1 MINIHTWKDKII
13 MLNKKYPVYGTN
25 DRVIGYTA
33 VGDKAV
39 ITYQDENMD
48 YFETIL
54 ISGKYTG
61 VNTLALDKKDMESST
76 LVIDKAFSYQQYFF
90 NNKEIKTYYENDYD
104 DAEIDYFDAL
114 KDILDNSDS
123 DYLKDNKINFDIKVE
138 ELHMIYSYSKNSMQ
152 DLSYYNGNCGLTFQD
167 SYETVERRHPEYF
180 EDLGFFT
187 RIAEKWEMIQASLE
201 QGIITRISHQNDLKQ
216 DEINRYKR
224 NIENYKKLSNE
235 GNTKVKDNKQKNL
248 YEVDR

>member
-1 MINIHTWKDKII
+1 MINIHTWKNKII

-61 VNTLALDKKDMESST
+61 VNTLALDKKDIESST

-90 NNKEIKTYYENDYD
+90 DNKEIKTYYENDYD
-104 DAEIDYFDAL
+104 DVEIDYFDAL

-123 DYLKDNKINFDIKVE
+123 DYLKCNKINNKIIIEAELSDSQIETLNNKNIDISEPFAANVTFDYGNEVVYCAGKVQ
-138 ELHMIYSYSKNSMQ
+138 S
-152 DLSYYNGNCGLTFQD
+152 F
-167 SYETVERRHPEYF
+167 YE
-180 EDLGFFT
+180 
-187 RIAEKWEMIQASLE
+187 AEKNQEKKKPE
-201 QGIITRISHQNDLKQ
+201 
-216 DEINRYKR
+216 R
-224 NIENYKKLSNE
+224 NQE
-235 GNTKVKDNKQKNL
+235 
-248 YEVDR
+248 YERE

>member
-61 VNTLALDKKDMESST
+61 VNTLALDKKDIESST

-104 DAEIDYFDAL
+104 DVEIDCFDAL

-123 DYLKDNKINFDIKVE
+123 EYLKYNNNKIIIETELSDSQIETLNNKNINISEPFAANVTLDYGNEVVYCAGKVQS
-138 ELHMIYSYSKNSMQ
+138 SYK
-152 DLSYYNGNCGLTFQD
+152 
-167 SYETVERRHPEYF
+167 
-180 EDLGFFT
+180 
-187 RIAEKWEMIQASLE
+187 AEKN
-201 QGIITRISHQNDLKQ
+201 QGKKKP
-216 DEINRYKR
+216 ER
-224 NIENYKKLSNE
+224 NQE
-235 GNTKVKDNKQKNL
+235 
-248 YEVDR
+248 YERE

>member
-61 VNTLALDKKDMESST
+61 VNTLALDKKDIEGST

-104 DAEIDYFDAL
+104 DVEIDY
-114 KDILDNSDS
+114 SDS
-123 DYLKDNKINFDIKVE
+123 DYLKYNKINNKIIIETELSDSQIETLNNKNIDISEPFAANVTLDYGNEVVYCAGKVQSSCE
-138 ELHMIYSYSKNSMQ
+138 
-152 DLSYYNGNCGLTFQD
+152 
-167 SYETVERRHPEYF
+167 
-180 EDLGFFT
+180 
-187 RIAEKWEMIQASLE
+187 AEKN
-201 QGIITRISHQNDLKQ
+201 QGKKKP
-216 DEINRYKR
+216 ER
-224 NIENYKKLSNE
+224 NQE
-235 GNTKVKDNKQKNL
+235 
-248 YEVDR
+248 YERD

>member
-104 DAEIDYFDAL
+104 DVEMDYFDAL

-123 DYLKDNKINFDIKVE
+123 DYLKHNKINNKIIIETELSDSQIENLNNKNIDISEPFAANVTLDYGNEVVYCAGKVQ
-138 ELHMIYSYSKNSMQ
+138 S
-152 DLSYYNGNCGLTFQD
+152 F
-167 SYETVERRHPEYF
+167 YE
-180 EDLGFFT
+180 
-187 RIAEKWEMIQASLE
+187 AEKNQGKKKSEKN
-201 QGIITRISHQNDLKQ
+201 QGIERD
-216 DEINRYKR
+216 
-224 NIENYKKLSNE
+224 
-235 GNTKVKDNKQKNL
+235 
-248 YEVDR
+248 

>member
-61 VNTLALDKKDMESST
+61 VNTLALDKKDIESST

-104 DAEIDYFDAL
+104 DVEIDYFDAL

-123 DYLKDNKINFDIKVE
+123 EYLKYNNNKIIIETELSDSQIETLNNKNIDISEPFATNVTLDYGDEVVYCAGKVQSF
-138 ELHMIYSYSKNSMQ
+138 YK
-152 DLSYYNGNCGLTFQD
+152 
-167 SYETVERRHPEYF
+167 
-180 EDLGFFT
+180 
-187 RIAEKWEMIQASLE
+187 AEKNQEKKKPE
-201 QGIITRISHQNDLKQ
+201 
-216 DEINRYKR
+216 R
-224 NIENYKKLSNE
+224 NQE
-235 GNTKVKDNKQKNL
+235 
-248 YEVDR
+248 YERD

>member
-48 YFETIL
+48 YFETII

-104 DAEIDYFDAL
+104 DAEIDYFDTL

-123 DYLKDNKINFDIKVE
+123 DYLKHNKINNKIIIETELSDSQIETLNNKNIDISEPFAANVTLDYGNEVVYCAGKVQSSCE
-138 ELHMIYSYSKNSMQ
+138 
-152 DLSYYNGNCGLTFQD
+152 
-167 SYETVERRHPEYF
+167 
-180 EDLGFFT
+180 
-187 RIAEKWEMIQASLE
+187 AEKN
-201 QGIITRISHQNDLKQ
+201 QGKKKP
-216 DEINRYKR
+216 ER
-224 NIENYKKLSNE
+224 NQE
-235 GNTKVKDNKQKNL
+235 
-248 YEVDR
+248 YERE